1 MLIAWCVLQV
11 GAVAA
16 GFCDS
21 VRHDEMGLNPGTVVA
36 KPTISEETLRRF
48 RDFRESPEAR
58 ARREAA
64 IREAIDAIQAQITL
78 IAGLP
83 ESHEKLK
90 TLIMLH
96 RRAAEKYWDL
106 REFESFGSP
115 AMPVVPR
122 TPPKVRD

>member
-1 MLIAWCVLQV
+1 MLIAWCFFQI
-11 GAVAA
+11 GAVT
-16 GFCDS
+16 GTFTDT
-21 VRHDEMGLNPGTVVA
+21 VRHDELRLNHGIVRA
-36 KPTISEETLRRF
+36 KPDLSAETLQKF
-48 RDFRESPEAR
+48 RDLRESPEAR
-58 ARREAA
+58 ERREAA
-64 IREAIDAIQAQITL
+64 IREAIDAIQAQIKL

-106 REFESFGSP
+106 REFQSFGSP

-122 TPPKVRD
+122 TPPKVQD